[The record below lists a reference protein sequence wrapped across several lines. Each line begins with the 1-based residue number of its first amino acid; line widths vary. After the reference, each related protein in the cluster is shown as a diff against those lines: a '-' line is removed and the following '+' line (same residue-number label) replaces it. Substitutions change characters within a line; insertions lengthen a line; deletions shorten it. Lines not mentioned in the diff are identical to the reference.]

1 MEASQN
7 FIHKYWGDA
16 IYDLEELPKEPKA
29 LVQEWA
35 QKRGMDI
42 PEYKEIGRSGPD
54 HAPLY
59 MLEVSLKNGFVATGE
74 GKNKKHAERDAA
86 QKLWHMI
93 TQIS

>member
-1 MEASQN
+1 
-7 FIHKYWGDA
+7 
-16 IYDLEELPKEPKA
+16 
-29 LVQEWA
+29 VQEWA